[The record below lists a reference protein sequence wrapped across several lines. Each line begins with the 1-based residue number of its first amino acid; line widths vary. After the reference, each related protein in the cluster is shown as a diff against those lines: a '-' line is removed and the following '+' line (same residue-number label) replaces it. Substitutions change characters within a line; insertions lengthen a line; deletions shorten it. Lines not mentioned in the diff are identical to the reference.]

1 MTRRAWRR
9 EGAHNGLGVTNRMV
23 TGGKRP
29 VVCEQRF
36 ERSQKTKE
44 GYLENA
50 IESENVKYYS
60 LGYEEQEKFMLKT
73 WSW

>member
-1 MTRRAWRR
+1 
-9 EGAHNGLGVTNRMV
+9 MV